1 MTNKTLYKFLIS
13 ALFVF
18 LTISTNAQL
27 LSLTELDT
35 TPTYTLEEAL
45 EQDPLKV
52 FKLSLKKM
60 KLTDL
65 PSEIFKFKN
74 LQFLDVQKNKLKTL
88 PIRIGEFKYL
98 QVINITANKIEVVTK
113 ELGELTH
120 LKRFLAGS
128 NDISSIPPEI
138 ENLKELVFLDL
149 WGNNIGSLPFEI
161 QELKDNLKEIDMR
174 QIQMN
179 KEEHQKI
186 QDLLPDTKIKFS
198 QACNCGF

>member
-1 MTNKTLYKFLIS
+1 LTNKTLYKFLIS

-18 LTISTNAQL
+18 FTTNTNAQL
-27 LSLTELDT
+27 LSLAELDT
-35 TPTYTLEEAL
+35 THIYTLEEAL
-45 EQDPLKV
+45 EQNPLKIY
-52 FKLSLKKM
+52 KLSLKKM
-60 KLTDL
+60 KLT
-65 PSEIFKFKN
+65 EIPLEVFKFKN

-120 LKRFLAGS
+120 LKRFHAGS

-138 ENLKELVFLDL
+138 KNLKELVFIDL
-149 WGNNIGSLPFEI
+149 WGNNIGSLPLEV
-161 QELKDNLKEIDMR
+161 QELKENLKEIDMR

-186 QDLLPDTKIKFS
+186 QNLLPDTKIKFS